1 MTASSIID
9 GLRLVSAF
17 VGRQFALYKSYWRWE
32 AVWTLYTLANALA
45 IGFLARG
52 IENVTGA
59 TVDQQALITYLMIGS
74 LLWGYVSG
82 LFWEVASTVSWERW
96 EGTIEY
102 TFMAPVP
109 RVLHLVGICVWAMIY
124 GVARTAILLA
134 GISLFFHLDL
144 GQANFWAAVGILAAS
159 TFAFV
164 GVAMMVAV
172 MPLFSPEKGSQMI
185 GIVEA
190 VLLMLSGVYYPISVL
205 PGWMQVLAKL
215 SPATYTLQGMRSA
228 LGVGEAVNVPMMIAV
243 LLLQGAILVPLGALV
258 FRIAETHAKRTG
270 KLTRAG

>member
-1 MTASSIID
+1 MTVSSIVES
-9 GLRLVSAF
+9 LRLVF
-17 VGRQFALYKSYWRWE
+17 TLVGRQFALYKSYWRWE

-45 IGFLARG
+45 VGFLGRG
-52 IENVTGA
+52 IEPVTGA
-59 TVDQQALITYLMIGS
+59 AVDQQKFITYLMIGS
-74 LLWGYVSG
+74 LVWGYIAG

-109 RVLHLVGICVWAMIY
+109 RVIHLVGICVWAMIY

-134 GISLFFHLDL
+134 GISVFFHLDL
-144 GQANFWAAVGILAAS
+144 GQASLWAAVGVLAAS

-205 PGWMQVLAKL
+205 PGWMQVLAKV
-215 SPATYTLQGMRSA
+215 SPATYTLQGMRTA
-228 LGVGEAVNVPMMIAV
+228 LGVGEMADLAVMIVV

-270 KLTRAG
+270 KLARAG